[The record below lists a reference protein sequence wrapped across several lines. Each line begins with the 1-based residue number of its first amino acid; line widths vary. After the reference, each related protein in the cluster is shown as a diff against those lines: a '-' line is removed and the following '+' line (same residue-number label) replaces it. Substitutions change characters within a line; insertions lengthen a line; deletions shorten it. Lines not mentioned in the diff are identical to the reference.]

1 MREQV
6 IQAVLEGKIIAI
18 VRGVDTDSVVKI
30 AEALYEGG
38 IRMVEVTF
46 NQADPA
52 NFSKT
57 ADSIRAIR
65 EQSIPRE
72 NTSFCGYVSTTE
84 AHGTTLNHRYTNS
97 PCPCGQKSQLS
108 KPISFIPLAARD
120 VGERNC
126 C

>member
-52 NFSKT
+52 NFHKT

-65 EQSIPRE
+65 EAEPD
-72 NTSFCGYVSTTE
+72 V
-84 AHGTTLNHRYTNS
+84 
-97 PCPCGQKSQLS
+97 
-108 KPISFIPLAARD
+108 LAACPGVSRRD
-120 VGERNC
+120 ADAIAAYFSAGEKE
-126 C
+126 